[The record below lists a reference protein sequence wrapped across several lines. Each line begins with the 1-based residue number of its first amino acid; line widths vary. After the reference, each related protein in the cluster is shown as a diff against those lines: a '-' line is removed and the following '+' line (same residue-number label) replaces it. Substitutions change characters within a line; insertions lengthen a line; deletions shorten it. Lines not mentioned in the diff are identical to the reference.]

1 MRFCIEYQN
10 LIYDPPP
17 FVLFVISFRKM
28 NSYPTPTYLSLLF
41 KIKYLTHHNIITT
54 CMVALLTQYYT
65 FFQNAECLLHD
76 IIIEILRKF
85 SHEIGSAK

>member
-1 MRFCIEYQN
+1 MRFWIEYQN

-28 NSYPTPTYLSLLF
+28 NSYPTPTYLPLLF
-41 KIKYLTHHNIITT
+41 KIKYLTRHNIITT

-65 FFQNAECLLHD
+65 FFQNRTRLSVSCMILLP
-76 IIIEILRKF
+76 KF
-85 SHEIGSAK
+85 CENSLTK